1 MTLPLMARAK
11 SKADPKRLQG
21 KRILVVEDYPLMGEI
36 LSETLSDYGHASHVL
51 TGRDALQQIE
61 RNAPDVILLDLN
73 LPDMNGLEVIR
84 VLRQNEKTKSI
95 PILAMSGSPMDKR
108 KCLEMGC
115 NDFIPKPFTVSSLLL
130 QLLELIPHHSRS
142 SIPKSPVIDLMQAL
156 KQSIEK
162 AKPKQKAA
170 APAQRKRKTASL
182 DS

>member
-1 MTLPLMARAK
+1 M
-11 SKADPKRLQG
+11 G
-21 KRILVVEDYPLMGEI
+21 KI
-36 LSETLSDYGHASHVL
+36 LSETLNDYCHASHVL
-51 TGRDALQQIE
+51 TGRDALAQIE
-61 RNAPDVILLDLN
+61 RKAPDVVLLDLN
-73 LPDMNGLEVIR
+73 LPDMNGLEVVR

-95 PILAMSGSPMDKR
+95 PILAMSGSLMDKR

-162 AKPKQKAA
+162 AKPKQKD
-170 APAQRKRKTASL
+170 APVQRKRKTASS

>member
-1 MTLPLMARAK
+1 MSLSVSHFLPCV
-11 SKADPKRLQG
+11 G
-21 KRILVVEDYPLMGEI
+21 PL
-36 LSETLSDYGHASHVL
+36 
-51 TGRDALQQIE
+51 RC
-61 RNAPDVILLDLN
+61 
-73 LPDMNGLEVIR
+73 LEVAS
-84 VLRQNEKTKSI
+84 VVRQNEKTKSI

-162 AKPKQKAA
+162 AKQKAA
-170 APAQRKRKTASL
+170 PTQRKRKTASS